1 MKKIMILGASEL
13 QLPAIQCA
21 NGMGIET
28 IVLDFD
34 ANAIGRNEALK
45 FYEVSTLD
53 YDKVLEIAISEK
65 IDGIMTIC
73 SDRPMTV
80 VARVGEKLGL
90 NTISYETALKAT
102 DKSLM
107 RKALLENNVPIPQ
120 FFICR
125 TYEEVVDAVNS
136 IQGECIFKPSN
147 NSGSRGIYLYDE
159 TKNLQD
165 AYSYSKQ
172 YSTNDVVLVEEFMKG
187 PEVSVEAFVING
199 EINIIQITDKITT
212 GAPYFVEMG
221 HTQPSSLPND
231 IQSQIKKVAIKG
243 IQALNINKGPAHVEI
258 KVTEQGP
265 KIVEIGARLGGDHIT
280 TDLVPLSTGV
290 NMVELTIKNALNF
303 PVDINTLFLK
313 SAAIR
318 YISEELKIPKKLKGK
333 VRYHFEKHKK
343 IIDIKSSN
351 DRLGYY
357 IIDCDNLNEICNVI
371 AEIEH
376 CMKCII

>member
-1 MKKIMILGASEL
+1 MKKLLILGASEL

-21 NGMGIET
+21 NSMEIET

-34 ANAIGRNEALK
+34 ANAIGSNEASK
-45 FYEVSTLD
+45 FYEISTLD
-53 YDKVLEIAISEK
+53 YDKVLEIAKFEK

-102 DKSLM
+102 NKGLM
-107 RKALLENNVPIPQ
+107 RKALFENNVPIPQ

-125 TYEEVVDAVNS
+125 TYEDVEHAVNS

-159 TKNLQD
+159 NKNLQD

-172 YSTNDVVLVEEFMKG
+172 YSTDNIVLVEEFMKG

-199 EINIIQITDKITT
+199 EVNIIQITDKITT

-231 IQSQIKKVAIKG
+231 IQSQIRKVAIKG
-243 IQALNINKGPAHVEI
+243 IQALNIDNGPAHVEI

-303 PVDINTLFLK
+303 PVDIKKLFFK

-318 YISEELKIPKKLKGK
+318 YINDELEIPEEFKTK
-333 VRYHFEKHKK
+333 VTYYFNKD
-343 IIDIKSSN
+343 IQLSDIKSSN
-351 DRLGYY
+351 DRRGYY
-357 IIDCDNLNEICNVI
+357 IIQTINLDELDSVISEIQRINERR
-371 AEIEH
+371 
-376 CMKCII
+376 

>member
-1 MKKIMILGASEL
+1 
-13 QLPAIQCA
+13 
-21 NGMGIET
+21 MGIET

-34 ANAIGRNEALK
+34 ANAIGKNEASK

-53 YDKVLEIAISEK
+53 YDKVLEIAKFEK

-102 DKSLM
+102 DKGLM
-107 RKALLENNVPIPQ
+107 RKALFENNVPIPQ

-125 TYEEVVDAVNS
+125 TYEDVEHAVNS

-159 TKNLQD
+159 NKNLQD

-172 YSTNDVVLVEEFMKG
+172 YSTDNIVLVEEFMKG

-199 EINIIQITDKITT
+199 EVNIIQITDKITT

-231 IQSQIKKVAIKG
+231 IQSQIRKVAIKG
-243 IQALNINKGPAHVEI
+243 IQALNIDNGPAHVEI

-265 KIVEIGARLGGDHIT
+265 KIVEIGARLGGDYIT

-303 PVDINTLFLK
+303 PVDIKKLFLK
-313 SAAIR
+313 SSAIR
-318 YISEELKIPKKLKGK
+318 YINDELEIPEEFKTK
-333 VRYHFEKHKK
+333 VTYYFNKD
-343 IIDIKSSN
+343 IQLSDIKSSN
-351 DRLGYY
+351 DRRGYY
-357 IIDCDNLNEICNVI
+357 IIQTMNLDELDSVISEIQRINERR
-371 AEIEH
+371 
-376 CMKCII
+376 

>member
-21 NGMGIET
+21 NSMGIET

-34 ANAIGRNEALK
+34 ANAIGRNEASK

-53 YDKVLEIAISEK
+53 YDKVLEIAKFEK

-102 DKSLM
+102 DKGLM
-107 RKALLENNVPIPQ
+107 RKALFENNVPIPQ

-125 TYEEVVDAVNS
+125 TYEDVEHAVNS

-159 TKNLQD
+159 NKNLQD

-172 YSTNDVVLVEEFMKG
+172 YSTDNIVLVEEFMKG

-199 EINIIQITDKITT
+199 EVNIIQITDKITT

-231 IQSQIKKVAIKG
+231 IQSQIRKVAIKG
-243 IQALNINKGPAHVEI
+243 IQALNIDNGPAHVEI

-265 KIVEIGARLGGDHIT
+265 KIVEIGARLGGDYIT

-303 PVDINTLFLK
+303 PVDIKKLFLK
-313 SAAIR
+313 SSAIR
-318 YISEELKIPKKLKGK
+318 YINDELEIPEEFKTK
-333 VRYHFEKHKK
+333 VTYYFNKD
-343 IIDIKSSN
+343 IQLSDIKSSN
-351 DRLGYY
+351 DRRGYY
-357 IIDCDNLNEICNVI
+357 IIQTMNLDELDSVISEIQRINERR
-371 AEIEH
+371 
-376 CMKCII
+376 